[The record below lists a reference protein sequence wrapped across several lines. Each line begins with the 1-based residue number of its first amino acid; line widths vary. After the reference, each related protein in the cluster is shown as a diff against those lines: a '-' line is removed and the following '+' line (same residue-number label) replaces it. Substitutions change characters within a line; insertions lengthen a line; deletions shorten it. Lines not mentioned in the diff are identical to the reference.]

1 MDLGHTRSNR
11 ISVDEMKMRGDLA
24 EIDGMIWD
32 KGGFLTSPEL
42 KVLFLTGTLVAFT
55 GSTCS
60 FTCKL
65 LLLLEMTMSD
75 AWLITISSSSFAF
88 LLIVPA
94 LSKNLS
100 APIGRS
106 RRPPLARA

>member
-1 MDLGHTRSNR
+1 M
-11 ISVDEMKMRGDLA
+11 DEMKMRGDLA
-24 EIDGMIWD
+24 EIDGMWD

-65 LLLLEMTMSD
+65 LLLEMTMSD
-75 AWLITISSSSFAF
+75 AWLITISSSFAF
-88 LLIVPA
+88 LLIVPL
-94 LSKNLS
+94 LSGNLS
-100 APIGRS
+100 SPIF
-106 RRPPLARA
+106 

>member
-1 MDLGHTRSNR
+1 MDLGHTQSNR
-11 ISVDEMKMRGDLA
+11 ILVNEMKMRGDLA
-24 EIDGMIWD
+24 EIDGMWD

-42 KVLFLTGTLVAFT
+42 KVLFLTGTLVVFT
-55 GSTCS
+55 GSVCS

-75 AWLITISSSSFAF
+75 AWLITISSSFAF

>member
-1 MDLGHTRSNR
+1 M
-11 ISVDEMKMRGDLA
+11 DEMKMRGDLA

-42 KVLFLTGTLVAFT
+42 KVLFLTGTLVVFK
-55 GSTCS
+55 GSVCS
-60 FTCKL
+60 FTCKLL

-75 AWLITISSSSFAF
+75 AWLITISSSFAF
-88 LLIVPA
+88 LLIVPL
-94 LSKNLS
+94 LSENLS
-100 APIGRS
+100 VPIGRS

>member
-1 MDLGHTRSNR
+1 M
-11 ISVDEMKMRGDLA
+11 DEMKMRGDLA
-24 EIDGMIWD
+24 EIDGMWD

-55 GSTCS
+55 GSVCS

-75 AWLITISSSSFAF
+75 AWLITISSSFAF
-88 LLIVPA
+88 LLIVPL
-94 LSKNLS
+94 LSENLS

>member
-1 MDLGHTRSNR
+1 MDLGHSRSNR
-11 ISVDEMKMRGDLA
+11 ISVDEMKMRGDLV
-24 EIDGMIWD
+24 EIDGMWD
-32 KGGFLTSPEL
+32 KRGFLTSPEL
-42 KVLFLTGTLVAFT
+42 KVLFLTGTLVVFT
-55 GSTCS
+55 GSVCS

-75 AWLITISSSSFAF
+75 AWLITISSSFAF

-106 RRPPLARA
+106 GRPPLARA

>member
-1 MDLGHTRSNR
+1 M
-11 ISVDEMKMRGDLA
+11 DEMKMRGDLA
-24 EIDGMIWD
+24 EIDGMWD

-42 KVLFLTGTLVAFT
+42 KVLFLTGTLVVFK
-55 GSTCS
+55 GSVCS

-75 AWLITISSSSFAF
+75 AWLITISSSF
-88 LLIVPA
+88 LLIVPL
-94 LSKNLS
+94 LSENLS